1 MSMLPLSLKH
11 LVVSPPLFC
20 APMAGVT
27 HSAFRRLVA
36 GFGGYGALFTE
47 MLSGRAVL
55 HEKVGETPFT
65 KRRQEEG
72 IVWYQLALNGSENI
86 AAIIERLKAVSPA
99 ALDLNAGCPAPEME
113 RIGTGTALFEDASR
127 FEAVLKTLR
136 SCWDGVLTVKCRLW
150 KTEENW
156 KPEFL
161 ERLKIVENCGA
172 DAVFVHPRFFNEK
185 LKRKARWEFFNWICG
200 QTKLP
205 VIANGD
211 IGSYQDIEQNADAFA
226 PVKGIM
232 VGRQAVVRPWLF
244 REMSPQLSRKV
255 EPPQAI
261 DYAEVF
267 QRYFG
272 YVNEDFPPQKAIG
285 RLKEF
290 TKYYACN
297 FSFGHQ
303 LRSAVQNAQSLEV
316 LYDEAMKFLKANPK
330 VVERPSVAGI

>member
-1 MSMLPLSLKH
+1 
-11 LVVSPPLFC
+11 
-20 APMAGVT
+20 MAGVT

-72 IVWYQLALNGSENI
+72 LVWYQLALNGSENI
-86 AAIIERLKAVSPA
+86 TAIIERLKTVSPA
-99 ALDLNAGCPAPEME
+99 AIDLNAGCPAPEME
-113 RIGTGTALFEDASR
+113 RIGTGAALYEDASR
-127 FEAVLKTLR
+127 FERVLKTLR

-150 KTEENW
+150 KNEEAW
-156 KPEFL
+156 QPEF
-161 ERLKIVENCGA
+161 EKRLRIMEDCGA

-185 LKRKARWEFFNWICG
+185 LKRRARWEFFGWICS

-211 IGSYQDIEQNADAFA
+211 IVSNQNIEQNADAFA
-226 PVKGIM
+226 AVKGIM
-232 VGRQAVVRPWLF
+232 IGRQAVVRPWLF
-244 REMSPQLSRKV
+244 KEISSQLSG
-255 EPPQAI
+255 EDETLQAI
-261 DYAEVF
+261 DYAGVF

-272 YVNEDFPPQKAIG
+272 YVKEDFPPQKAIG

-303 LRSAVQNAQSLEV
+303 LRTSVQKAQSLDI
-316 LYDEAMKFLKANPK
+316 LFDEAMKFLKGNPK
-330 VVERPSVAGI
+330 VVERPSVIGL

>member
-1 MSMLPLSLKH
+1 MLPLSLKNI
-11 LVVSPPLFC
+11 VVSPPLFC

-27 HSAFRRLVA
+27 HSAFRRLIA
-36 GFGGYGALFTE
+36 GFGGHGALFTE

-65 KRRQEEG
+65 KRRPEEG

-86 AAIIERLKAVSPA
+86 AAIIERLKIVSPS

-113 RIGTGTALFEDASR
+113 RVGTGTALLEDASR
-127 FEAVLKTLR
+127 FERVLKTLR

-150 KTEENW
+150 KTEEKW
-156 KPEFL
+156 QEEFL
-161 ERLKIVENCGA
+161 QRLKIIEDCGA

-185 LKRKARWEFFNWICG
+185 LKRKARWDCFPWICR

-211 IGSYQDIEQNADAFA
+211 IGSYQDMEQNADAFA
-226 PVKGIM
+226 AVKGIM
-232 VGRQAVVRPWLF
+232 VGRQAVVKPWLLQ
-244 REMSPQLSRKV
+244 EMSSRLSGKA
-255 EPPQAI
+255 EPSQAI

-303 LRSAVQNAQSLEV
+303 LRSEVQNAEKIED
-316 LYDEAMKFLKANPK
+316 LYEKAMGFLKADPK
-330 VVERPSVAGI
+330 VVERPSVLGI

>member
-1 MSMLPLSLKH
+1 
-11 LVVSPPLFC
+11 
-20 APMAGVT
+20 MAGVT

-72 IVWYQLALNGSENI
+72 VVWYQLALNGGENI
-86 AAIIERLKAVSPA
+86 AAIIERLKTVSPA
-99 ALDLNAGCPAPEME
+99 ALDLNAGCPAPEIE
-113 RIGTGTALFEDASR
+113 RAGAGAALFEDASR
-127 FEAVLKTLR
+127 FERVLKTLR

-150 KTEENW
+150 KTEKNW
-156 KPEFL
+156 QEEFL
-161 ERLKIVENCGA
+161 KRLKIIEDCGA
-172 DAVFVHPRFFNEK
+172 DAVIVHPRFFNEK
-185 LKRKARWEFFNWICG
+185 LKRKARWDCFPWICH

-211 IGSYQDIEQNADAFA
+211 IGSAHDIGQNADAFA

-232 VGRQAVVRPWLF
+232 VGRQAAVRPWLL
-244 REMSPQLSRKV
+244 REMSLRLLGKS

-303 LRSAVQNAQSLEV
+303 LATAVQNAQTLEV
-316 LYDEAMKFLKANPK
+316 LFDKAMGFLKANPK
-330 VVERPSVAGI
+330 TVEKPSVIGL